1 VAVTLTGFYSNQKDT
16 IDYTRASPAE
26 PWQASNLSGLSFI
39 GVEAA
44 LDWNASPSQQFRLS
58 WTGLEGA
65 QKALHGL
72 QSEYVFNY
80 PVNNARAQW
89 AWRLKQQLLLQTRLG
104 VVERYQRAPY
114 PVWDESLIRE
124 SGRIHP
130 YLQVTNLSNTGYDE
144 IVGVRMPG
152 RSLVGGV
159 EFTLSGKR

>member
-1 VAVTLTGFYSNQKDT
+1 L
-16 IDYTRASPAE
+16 PADR
-26 PWQASNLSGLSFI
+26 WQASNLSGLSFT

-44 LDWNASPSQQFRLS
+44 LDWHASPSQQFKLS
-58 WTGLEGA
+58 WTLLEGA

-89 AWRLKQQLLLQTRLG
+89 TWSLHQLFLLQSRLG
-104 VVERYQRAPY
+104 VVERYQQNPY
-114 PVWDESLIRE
+114 PVWDESVVRE

-130 YLQVTNLSNTGYDE
+130 YLQITNLSNTGYEE
-144 IVGVRMPG
+144 IPGVRMPG
-152 RSLVGGV
+152 RSFVGGV